1 MDKRR
6 SDNRG
11 ERYLLKHANEWIQL
25 AANPFAGGGEGN
37 LYHILSPNHYQ
48 RKYVAKIYHPHKL
61 TQERAKKIDYLSTY
75 PPHLEEVNS
84 RGHSAVVWCKDVLLD
99 NNRKFVGF
107 IMPYTIGEKLEILT
121 TPKIP
126 RKKRQAWSRFDFKE
140 GKSAL
145 TYRLKLGFNLCTA
158 IHQVHKMERYV
169 LVDMK
174 PDNIVIQPNGLVSI
188 VDTDSV
194 EVVEQGETLFDA
206 PVATPEYTP
215 PEHYKQL
222 NYDPTQQQ
230 EWDLFGLGVILYKL
244 FFGIHPFA
252 ASTGPPH
259 EHLTT
264 LAQKVEKGFF
274 VHDPKHAQSF
284 SIVPPPHQAFY
295 SLNEELQALFMRCFV
310 EGQEQP
316 SLRPTAEEWCAALL
330 LATDDKAAYE
340 RYGHILKSKIGVH
353 KVYMSLPSNKIKL
366 PVVRRGAQS
375 LQILEREAVPEP
387 TTPILG
393 ANEYVQFQKGSR
405 FKSIHF
411 VLLIVV
417 CIGLISAGLIPVAA
431 IITAIVLGRVQ
442 EEYKKTRAYKNSKR
456 VQVQLQK
463 SKKKYNYIKK
473 RTSSNQKRL
482 KRRLGKTARH
492 IENILKLIKQE
503 INHLREFLKEQDK
516 KVQQLN
522 EQANEHYRLINDEFL
537 QQAKANRAVARV
549 EVDQYKSLAQIK
561 AALQTEQKKAVEE
574 LSRRHAIEQ
583 EHEDYQQERIAIEQL
598 FEQKKQKL
606 EKKKG
611 EEKSRL
617 ETAKKIALN
626 QLYQK
631 LQREASISSNWERL
645 WNGLNR
651 SSHAGKTLD
660 ARFKEAGLATMLQVD
675 RIDLNEGYIILK
687 NGQKV
692 LLNGIASSKQVLRNM
707 FRWMYEIRHEQE
719 KVEEQKQKIN
729 RGIQISLDSLQ
740 DDERLAL
747 KELEQTKQQELQKV
761 KVLIPVEQ
769 LGESYQ
775 QLQQH
780 YTAASTYVEELEE
793 AYQEEEQNVTNQF
806 EAQYEDIIAAS
817 EAKAAL
823 AQRHIE
829 QLEQQLQGYRK
840 KLQHKKIQKDLREL
854 KVHQDKLAEA
864 SQELEEQLRRVER
877 YKNVKFMDYLKFLTQ
892 TKKK

>member
-6 SDNRG
+6 SNNRG

-25 AANPFAGGGEGN
+25 TATPFAGGGEGN
-37 LYHILSPNHYQ
+37 LYHIISPSKYQ

-61 TQERAKKIDYLSTY
+61 TQERASKIDYLSTY
-75 PPHLEEVNS
+75 PPSLEGVNS
-84 RGHSAVVWCKDVLLD
+84 RNHSAVVWCKDVLLD
-99 NNRKFVGF
+99 NKKFVGF
-107 IMPYTIGEKLEILT
+107 IMPYTSGEKLEILT

-126 RKKRQAWSRFDFKE
+126 RKKRQTWSRFDFKE

-158 IHQVHKMERYV
+158 IHQVHRMERYV

-194 EVVEQGETLFDA
+194 EVVEKGETLFDA

-215 PEHYKQL
+215 PEHYKEL
-222 NYDPTQQQ
+222 GYDPTQQQ

-252 ASTGPPH
+252 ASTAPPH
-259 EHLTT
+259 ENLTT

-274 VHDPKHAQSF
+274 VHDPKHANSF
-284 SIVPPPHQAFY
+284 SIVPPPHKAFY
-295 SLNEELQALFMRCFV
+295 NLNEELQTLFMRCFV
-310 EGQEQP
+310 DGQEQP

-353 KVYMSLPSNKIKL
+353 KVYMSLPSNKVKVPAIRK
-366 PVVRRGAQS
+366 GAQS

-387 TTPILG
+387 TVPTLG
-393 ANEYVQFQKGSR
+393 AHEYVPTKNAS
-405 FKSIHF
+405 KYSSKH
-411 VLLIVV
+411 VLIAMIFS
-417 CIGLISAGLIPVAA
+417 IGLLATGLIPISV
-431 IITAIVLGRVQ
+431 IVLAIFLGKVQ
-442 EEYKKTRAYKNSKR
+442 EEFKKSVEYRNAKRA
-456 VQVQLQK
+456 QVRLQK
-463 SKKKYNYIKK
+463 AKKKYQYIKK
-473 RTSSNQKRL
+473 RTSVNQRRL
-482 KRRLGKTARH
+482 KRSLGKTARH
-492 IENILKLIKQE
+492 IENILNLIKQE
-503 INHLREFLKEQDK
+503 INTLKDFLKEQDK

-522 EQANEHYRLINDEFL
+522 EEANKHYHLINEEFL

-574 LSRRHAIEQ
+574 LSRRYAQENEQ
-583 EHEDYQQERIAIEQL
+583 EQYLQEKIAIEEL
-598 FEQKKQKL
+598 FEQKKQQIG
-606 EKKKG
+606 KKKG

-617 ETAKKIALN
+617 ETAKKVALN

-645 WNGLNR
+645 WKGIKK
-651 SSHAGKTLD
+651 SGHASKTLGE
-660 ARFKEAGLATMLQVD
+660 RFKEAGLATMLQVD
-675 RIDLNEGYIILK
+675 RIDLNDNYIVLK
-687 NGQKV
+687 NGQKIV
-692 LLNGIASSKQVLRNM
+692 LNGIASSKQILRNM
-707 FRWMYEIRHEQE
+707 FKWMYEIRHEQD
-719 KVEEQKQKIN
+719 KVEQEKQKIS
-729 RGIQISLDSLQ
+729 RGIQIGIDSLQ
-740 DDERLAL
+740 DDERLEI
-747 KELEQTKQQELQKV
+747 KQLEQTKQQQLQKV
-761 KVLIPVEQ
+761 KVVVPVEE
-769 LGESYQ
+769 LGDSYQ

-780 YTAASTYVEELEE
+780 YTTASSYVEELEE
-793 AYQEEEQNVTNQF
+793 AYKEEEQNVTNQF

-817 EAKAAL
+817 EAKAAMTK
-823 AQRHIE
+823 AHVE
-829 QLEQQLQGYRK
+829 QLEQQLQTYRK
-840 KLQHKKIQKDLREL
+840 KLQHKKTQRGLRDL

-864 SQELEEQLRRVER
+864 SQELQEQMRRVEQ
-877 YKNVKFMDYLKFLTQ
+877 YKNITFINYIKAVAK